1 MRMGKYSKKITS
13 VDWLKNLETSHF
25 TPYILNNAAAGFS
38 CGVNALSTLTGVHP
52 QEIRQITGKSD
63 HLGDRKAIKY
73 LKDRGYGVHEITQS
87 KVTADDWPE
96 DPISQKHVLLV
107 SQLRIRNEGTWA
119 VCYNN
124 LWIHNFEIEG
134 LTPFRFVNSPIM
146 TMYAITH
153 YKWGNKIQKEGE
165 KCKKQDYYLSF

>member
-1 MRMGKYSKKITS
+1 MGKYSKKVTS
-13 VDWLKNLETSHF
+13 VDWLKDLETEHF
-25 TPYILNNAAAGFS
+25 APYIVNCAEAGFS
-38 CGVNALSTLTGVHP
+38 CGVNALSVLTGVPP
-52 QEIRQITGKSD
+52 QDIRQVVGKSE
-63 HLGDRKAIKY
+63 HMGDRKAIKF
-73 LKDRGYGVHEITQS
+73 LKEHGYGVHEITQS

-96 DPISQKHVLLV
+96 DPINEKHVLLV

-119 VCYNN
+119 VCHKN

-153 YKWGNKIQKEGE
+153 ARWGNKIDREGKR
-165 KCKKQDYYLSF
+165 KCKPVYVYPSF